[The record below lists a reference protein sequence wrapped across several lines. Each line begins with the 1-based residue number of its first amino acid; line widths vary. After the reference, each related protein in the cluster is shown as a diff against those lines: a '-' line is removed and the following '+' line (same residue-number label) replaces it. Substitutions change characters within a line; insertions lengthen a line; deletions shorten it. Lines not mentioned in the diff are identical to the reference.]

1 MAFTASHMHLSLL
14 SFFTLIL
21 LVPARLNLYSPDRSA
36 LLLVQKGLGIS
47 AQLNALDNPCNSVGI
62 SCERRLTNNSYV
74 LRVTRVVFKSYG
86 LKGTLSPAI
95 GRLSELKELSL
106 QNNELYDRIPVQI
119 VDCRKLEI
127 LNLQDNQFSGKVP
140 SKLSSLV
147 RLRDLDLGSNELSG
161 NLNFL
166 KYFPNLEKLSLADNM
181 FTGKMPQSLK
191 SFRNLRLLNIS
202 GNSFLEG
209 PVPVV
214 SQVEHLSADLN
225 RKDYVPKRYILAE
238 NARRPS
244 RGPAMAPQ
252 SYSGYAQA
260 PGPTTVVV
268 PVGHKHN
275 KIKRKV
281 GAWILGFFAG
291 AFAGCLSALVFGM
304 LFKLL
309 MFFIRGSI
317 NDTGLTIFS
326 PLIKK
331 AEDLAFLEKEDGLA
345 SLELIGQGGCGEV
358 YKAELPGS
366 NGKTI
371 AVKKIIQPPK
381 DAAELTEEDSKAMNK
396 KMLQIRSEIKIVG
409 QIRHRNLL
417 PLLAHMPRPDCH
429 YLVYEYMKNGSLQD
443 ILQQVR
449 EGTRELDWSARHRI
463 AIGIAAGLEY
473 LHINHTQRIIHR
485 DLKPGNVLLDDD
497 MEARIAD
504 FGLAK
509 AVPDAH
515 THITTSNVA
524 GTIGYIAPEYHQT
537 LKFTDKCDVYSFG
550 VLLGALV
557 MGKLPSDEFFQNTS
571 EVSLVK
577 WMRNVMS
584 SEDPNRAIDPK
595 LMGNGNEEQMLL
607 VLKIAC
613 FCTLENPKERPNSKD
628 VRCMLTQIKH

>member
-1 MAFTASHMHLSLL
+1 M
-14 SFFTLIL
+14 I
-21 LVPARLNLYSPDRSA
+21 
-36 LLLVQKGLGIS
+36 
-47 AQLNALDNPCNSVGI
+47 
-62 SCERRLTNNSYV
+62 
-74 LRVTRVVFKSYG
+74 
-86 LKGTLSPAI
+86 
-95 GRLSELKELSL
+95 
-106 QNNELYDRIPVQI
+106 
-119 VDCRKLEI
+119 
-127 LNLQDNQFSGKVP
+127 
-140 SKLSSLV
+140 
-147 RLRDLDLGSNELSG
+147 SG

-181 FTGKMPQSLK
+181 FTGRIPQSLK

-202 GNSFLEG
+202 DNSFLEG
-209 PVPVV
+209 TVPVV

-238 NARRPS
+238 NATRPRHS
-244 RGPAMAPQ
+244 PAMAPE
-252 SYSGYAQA
+252 SKSRYAQA
-260 PGPTTVVV
+260 PGPSTVVV
-268 PVGHKHN
+268 PVKKDKHN
-275 KIKRKV
+275 KIRRKV

-291 AFAGCLSALVFGM
+291 VFAGGLSALIFSV
-304 LFKLL
+304 LFKVL
-309 MFFIRGSI
+309 MFLIRGI
-317 NDTGLTIFS
+317 RNDPGLTIFS

-331 AEDLAFLEKEDGLA
+331 AEHLAFLENEDGLE
-345 SLELIGQGGCGEV
+345 SLELIGQGGCGKV
-358 YKAELPGS
+358 YKAALPGS
-366 NGKTI
+366 DGKII

-396 KMLQIRSEIKIVG
+396 KMRQIKSEIKTVG

-443 ILQQVR
+443 TLQQVR
-449 EGTRELDWSARHRI
+449 EGKRELDWSARHRI
-463 AIGIAAGLEY
+463 AMGIAAGLEY

-537 LKFTDKCDVYSFG
+537 LKFTDKCDIYSFG
-550 VLLGALV
+550 VLLGVLV

-571 EVSLVK
+571 EMSLVK
-577 WMRNVMS
+577 WMRNVMT

-595 LMGNGNEEQMLL
+595 LMGNGNEDQMLL

-613 FCTLENPKERPNSKD
+613 FCTMENPKERPNSKD
-628 VRCMLTQIKH
+628 VRCMLMQIKH